1 MKRAY
6 VFGIGLLGLMASGA
20 GAQNVAPLKVPP
32 GLKTPPSPTQ
42 PAQLPQQQPT
52 ATPGDA
58 KAPVLLPNSTATTK
72 YDPSRGFPDHNG
84 DLSGMLVVIPQAE
97 LSEFDRPADA
107 GRHLDRV
114 ARAEPGAKL
123 AIKLVFTGVKPDWNN
138 NVNVTYDLQVV
149 GPDGKIYGKSN
160 YHGMVAAEGRVPVN
174 SGPALYDNRPQ
185 VVIIQFEPKDPVGLY
200 RVRAVMHDKVSGL
213 DLPLDAGV
221 ELLAKG
227 APVAAPVAAAP
238 VATATPAATAQAT
251 MSPVADDGD
260 DATPAKG
267 KKKHHRRRRR

>member
-20 GAQNVAPLKVPP
+20 GAQNVAPLNVPP
-32 GLKTPPSPTQ
+32 GLKTPPSVTL
-42 PAQLPQQQPT
+42 PAQQPQQQPT

-185 VVIIQFEPKDPVGLY
+185 VVVIQFEPRDPVGLY
-200 RVRAVMHDKVSGL
+200 RVKAVMHDKVSGL

-227 APVAAPVAAAP
+227 APVATAVAPQAGAAAS
-238 VATATPAATAQAT
+238 AAAQSSMA
-251 MSPVADDGD
+251 PVADDGD
-260 DATPAKG
+260 TTPTKT
-267 KKKHHRRRRR
+267 KKKHRRHRR